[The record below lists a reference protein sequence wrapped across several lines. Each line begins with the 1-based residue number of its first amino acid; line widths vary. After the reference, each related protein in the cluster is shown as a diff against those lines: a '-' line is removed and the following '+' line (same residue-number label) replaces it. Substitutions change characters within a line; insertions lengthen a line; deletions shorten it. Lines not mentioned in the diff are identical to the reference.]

1 MNKKITSP
9 AVRKEVIA
17 AKEKNNTQKSNKS
30 KLLDAETIMLLAGVV
45 ALAVFITYNAITHG
59 VRSI

>member
-30 KLLDAETIMLLAGVV
+30 KLLDAETIMLLVGGV

>member
-1 MNKKITSP
+1 MNKKITST

>member
-30 KLLDAETIMLLAGVV
+30 KLLDAETIMLLVGVV